1 MDWKYV
7 VFRKNYPILLPPS
20 LTHSDLKALEQN
32 LGPITSAGFVQ
43 IESGGIFC
51 YGKSESLGVESGPR
65 DAKIIESHHLF
76 RED

>member
-1 MDWKYV
+1 M
-7 VFRKNYPILLPPS
+7 
-20 LTHSDLKALEQN
+20 THISMMHLEP
-32 LGPITSAGFVQ
+32 LYGEITSAGFVQ

-65 DAKIIESHHLF
+65 DAQIIESHHLF